1 MLNVTIKSVR
11 DATEC
16 DKCTESYKQQYGCKI
31 GCGTMEVVAC
41 RIEHARRNVN
51 GSR

>member
-16 DKCTESYKQQYGCKI
+16 DKCTDFYKQQYGCKI
-31 GCGTMEVVAC
+31 GFGTTEVTAC
-41 RIEHARRNVN
+41 RIEHAERRK
-51 GSR
+51 